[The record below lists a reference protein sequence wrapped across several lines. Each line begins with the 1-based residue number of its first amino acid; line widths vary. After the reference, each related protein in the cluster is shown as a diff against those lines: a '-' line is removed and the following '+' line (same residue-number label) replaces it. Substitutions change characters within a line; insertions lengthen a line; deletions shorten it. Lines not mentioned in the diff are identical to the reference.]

1 MRPFDYRRED
11 LTSALAAL
19 PLERG
24 DVLFCHSNLGFF
36 GRMGGIWGADALCRV
51 FLEEMLA
58 RVAPGGTLVVPT
70 FTYSF
75 PRGEIFDPRATPS
88 NMGMFSEW
96 VRQRPNAIRSR
107 DPCYSVAAIGADA
120 ERLVYNV
127 STNSFDDDSFFGRF
141 SSRDGKIL
149 NLNFDA
155 GSTFVHFVERKL
167 NVPYRFD
174 KTFPGVVRE
183 NGVDLS
189 ASSTIWVRY
198 LSDDSLEAA
207 FEAFDEEA
215 RAEGLFVAMPLGRG
229 QLGAISAQATTGLIA
244 RTIFRRP
251 WFLTKAEKLGIS
263 TPIIVPER

>member
-1 MRPFDYRRED
+1 

-19 PLERG
+19 PLEPG

-36 GRMGGIWGADALCRV
+36 GRMEGIGSAAALCPV

-75 PRGEIFDPRATPS
+75 PRGEIFDPGATPS
-88 NMGMFSEW
+88 DMGVFSEW
-96 VRQRPNAIRSR
+96 VRKQPNAIRSR

-120 ERLVYNV
+120 ERLAHDV

-141 SSRDGKIL
+141 ARGNGKIL

-174 KTFPGVVRE
+174 KMFSGVIRE
-183 NGVDLS
+183 NGVDVI
-189 ASSTIWVRY
+189 AASTIWVRY
-198 LSDDSLEAA
+198 LSDDALEAA
-207 FEAFDEEA
+207 FEGFDEAA
-215 RAEGLFVAMPLGRG
+215 RAEGLFVVKSLGRG
-229 QLGAISAQATTGLIA
+229 QLGAISALATSDLIA
-244 RTIFRRP
+244 RTIRRRP

-263 TPIIVPER
+263 TPRIAPDQS